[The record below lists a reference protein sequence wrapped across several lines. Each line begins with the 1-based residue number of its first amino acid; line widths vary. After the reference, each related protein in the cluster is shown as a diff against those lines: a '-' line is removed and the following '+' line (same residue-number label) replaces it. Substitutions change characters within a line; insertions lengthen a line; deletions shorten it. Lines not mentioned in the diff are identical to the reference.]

1 MAGIAIRGLSKS
13 FGARDASFAAVA
25 DLDLEIKDNSFV
37 TLLGPSGCGKTTTL
51 RLIAGYIVPDK
62 GTIEVDGRVLSSPGA
77 VVSPEARGMGMV
89 FQNYAVW
96 PHKTVFEN
104 VVFGL
109 KLRRVP
115 TAAAKKQVET
125 ALSLVNMSGLEGRYP
140 NELSGGQ
147 QQRVALAR
155 SLVVE
160 PSILLLDE
168 PLSNLDAKLR
178 ERMRTELK
186 ELQRRTGIT
195 FVYVTHDQAEA
206 LALSDHVA
214 VMSGGRLQQ
223 YGTPFEVYAH
233 PANRMVA
240 DFMGLVNLVPGK
252 VRALANGGGTVELSP
267 DFTLDVAALD
277 GLKPGEGVDIAIRP
291 ENIRLTA
298 LASEASGQR
307 GDSEVRAHSAL
318 EDARE
323 RADDTRPVPGSSARA
338 APAGAATRLAKITNQ
353 VFLGNINEYYA
364 TLSSGQVL
372 RVQTHPLQQFKIGEE
387 VAIEVDATQCSVFR
401 RAIGDTT

>member
-1 MAGIAIRGLSKS
+1 
-13 FGARDASFAAVA
+13 
-25 DLDLEIKDNSFV
+25 
-37 TLLGPSGCGKTTTL
+37 
-51 RLIAGYIVPDK
+51 
-62 GTIEVDGRVLSSPGA
+62 
-77 VVSPEARGMGMV
+77 
-89 FQNYAVW
+89 
-96 PHKTVFEN
+96 
-104 VVFGL
+104 
-109 KLRRVP
+109 
-115 TAAAKKQVET
+115 
-125 ALSLVNMSGLEGRYP
+125 
-140 NELSGGQ
+140 
-147 QQRVALAR
+147 
-155 SLVVE
+155 
-160 PSILLLDE
+160 
-168 PLSNLDAKLR
+168 
-178 ERMRTELK
+178 MRTELK

-307 GDSEVRAHSAL
+307 GDSQVHAP
-318 EDARE
+318 
-323 RADDTRPVPGSSARA
+323 DTRPVPGSSARA

-401 RAIGDTT
+401 RAMGDTT

>member
-1 MAGIAIRGLSKS
+1 
-13 FGARDASFAAVA
+13 
-25 DLDLEIKDNSFV
+25 
-37 TLLGPSGCGKTTTL
+37 
-51 RLIAGYIVPDK
+51 
-62 GTIEVDGRVLSSPGA
+62 
-77 VVSPEARGMGMV
+77 MV

-109 KLRRVP
+109 KVRRIP
-115 TAAAKKQVET
+115 AAAAKKRVEET
-125 ALSLVNMSGLEGRYP
+125 LALVNLAGLEGRYP

-206 LALSDHVA
+206 LALSDQVA

-240 DFMGLVNLVPGK
+240 DFMGLVNLVPGR
-252 VRALANGGGTVELSP
+252 VRTVANGGGTVELSA
-267 DFTLDVAALD
+267 DLALDVAAPD
-277 GLKPGEGVDIAIRP
+277 GLKPGERVDVAIRP
-291 ENIRLTA
+291 ENIRLIA

-307 GDSEVRAHSAL
+307 GDSKVLASEASGQRD
-318 EDARE
+318 DAQLR
-323 RADDTRPVPGSSARA
+323 T
-338 APAGAATRLAKITNQ
+338 PAGTAARLATITNH

-364 TLSSGQVL
+364 TLPSGQVL
-372 RVQTHPLQQFKIGEE
+372 RVQTHPLQRFQVGDE
-387 VAIEVDATQCSVFR
+387 VAIALDAAQCSVFR
-401 RAIGDTT
+401 RE

>member
-1 MAGIAIRGLSKS
+1 
-13 FGARDASFAAVA
+13 
-25 DLDLEIKDNSFV
+25 
-37 TLLGPSGCGKTTTL
+37 
-51 RLIAGYIVPDK
+51 
-62 GTIEVDGRVLSSPGA
+62 
-77 VVSPEARGMGMV
+77 
-89 FQNYAVW
+89 
-96 PHKTVFEN
+96 
-104 VVFGL
+104 
-109 KLRRVP
+109 
-115 TAAAKKQVET
+115 
-125 ALSLVNMSGLEGRYP
+125 
-140 NELSGGQ
+140 
-147 QQRVALAR
+147 
-155 SLVVE
+155 VVE

-267 DFTLDVAALD
+267 DLTLDVAALD
-277 GLKPGEGVDIAIRP
+277 GLKPGESVDVAIRP

-307 GDSEVRAHSAL
+307 GDSQVRAHSAS

-323 RADDTRPVPGSSARA
+323 RADDTRPEPGSTARA
-338 APAGAATRLAKITNQ
+338 APAGAAAKLAKITNQ

-364 TLSSGQVL
+364 TLPSGQVL

-401 RAIGDTT
+401 RAAEDVT